1 MRGLVRPGAVGVL
14 ILFLLVIAS
23 GSIWRFAG
31 PALSYGLTVEL
42 RTAPD
47 RQGPI
52 SVERAIATDV
62 LTKVLQQT
70 AGAQWVIWRGSFE
83 VPPAGVKGFRL
94 TAKGGA
100 QLFVDGLLAL
110 QATGGDAVARQ
121 VALDGGSHELA
132 LIYQHL
138 EGAPAIELEWIDAQQ
153 RREFIPPASLAP
165 QSMPRAAWY
174 LRKHPHAIGIT
185 MAIAWI
191 AVAAYL
197 FGLFLGPSLLRFL
210 ELDGFFSDRPARLVL
225 AFSVL
230 LAAYPIW
237 WGLSVS
243 GYWAM
248 DEISAGTVRYGMSV
262 GYASGWYDKYPPFHY
277 YVINLF
283 LLPFFAADRLGLVS
297 ILDTTAYA
305 VESGVVRALS
315 LAMGIGSVALVY
327 VCGAITFGKRQGVLA
342 ALVWTMALPFVYH
355 GKLGTLDVPYTFWF
369 ALSLLFYIRIVQR
382 GARRDYVLFATAAV
396 LAVCTKDQAYGMYAL
411 PALHILIVTVRQHL
425 GTPSPAAVLR
435 AIFDRRLLVA
445 VVWGV
450 ALFAIVHNLAFNL
463 DGFRKHVEIITGVAS
478 EDYRV
483 YDSGPVGQWRLF
495 LDVAA
500 QTAFCMSWPGALA
513 SIAGILLAR
522 GSDQRGYRWLALPA
536 LSYYVTF
543 LAVVGYCYDRF
554 LLPVC
559 LVLSLFA
566 GHSIARALEWRR
578 ERWHATAAVG
588 LVFAYMCLRA
598 ASINLLMAADGRE
611 AAARWIREN
620 VASEHSVAI
629 TGPQEYNPP
638 VSGRMVRLIPTLHEM
653 DESHPDYLIVNSGY
667 RRRFVLGS
675 LEGPFFAALESGK
688 LPYRLVHRIKQ
699 PVGLA
704 ILTWEGPFRETAHV
718 AHTSVNKLNPEIL
731 IYRRETTSP

>member
-1 MRGLVRPGAVGVL
+1 M
-14 ILFLLVIAS
+14 
-23 GSIWRFAG
+23 
-31 PALSYGLTVEL
+31 
-42 RTAPD
+42 
-47 RQGPI
+47 
-52 SVERAIATDV
+52 
-62 LTKVLQQT
+62 
-70 AGAQWVIWRGSFE
+70 
-83 VPPAGVKGFRL
+83 
-94 TAKGGA
+94 
-100 QLFVDGLLAL
+100 
-110 QATGGDAVARQ
+110 
-121 VALDGGSHELA
+121 
-132 LIYQHL
+132 
-138 EGAPAIELEWIDAQQ
+138 
-153 RREFIPPASLAP
+153 
-165 QSMPRAAWY
+165 
-174 LRKHPHAIGIT
+174 
-185 MAIAWI
+185 
-191 AVAAYL
+191 
-197 FGLFLGPSLLRFL
+197 
-210 ELDGFFSDRPARLVL
+210 
-225 AFSVL
+225 
-230 LAAYPIW
+230 
-237 WGLSVS
+237 
-243 GYWAM
+243 
-248 DEISAGTVRYGMSV
+248 
-262 GYASGWYDKYPPFHY
+262 
-277 YVINLF
+277 
-283 LLPFFAADRLGLVS
+283 
-297 ILDTTAYA
+297 
-305 VESGVVRALS
+305 
-315 LAMGIGSVALVY
+315 
-327 VCGAITFGKRQGVLA
+327 
-342 ALVWTMALPFVYH
+342 
-355 GKLGTLDVPYTFWF
+355 
-369 ALSLLFYIRIVQR
+369 
-382 GARRDYVLFATAAV
+382 
-396 LAVCTKDQAYGMYAL
+396 CTKDQAYGMYAL

-667 RRRFVLGS
+667 RRRFVLES